1 LETRSSTFKRNGNA
15 YSVFILTLTVF
26 SLCIMVAML
35 LPLSEAAIGL
45 LRVYD
50 NLICVF
56 FLIDFFISLRAAPK
70 KADYFIKDR
79 GWLDLLGSIPA
90 LGPAFRYSGLF
101 RLARLS
107 RATRIARQ
115 LRGLERGAFIR
126 EVLENRSEYT
136 GFITLLLVIIV
147 LGTAGVLE
155 LQFESQATNATIVTG
170 WDAIWYS
177 IVTITTV
184 GYGDYYPVTIGGRIT
199 AIFIMFSGVG
209 LIGVLASLL
218 SHMLMGTS
226 PTAQPSGDS
235 RVERELADVKSELAA
250 LRQLLEKNPAE
261 ADREPPGK

>member
-1 LETRSSTFKRNGNA
+1 LETRSGTFKRNGNA

-70 KADYFIKDR
+70 KSDYFIKDR
-79 GWLDLLGSIPA
+79 GWLDLVGSIPA

-136 GFITLLLVIIV
+136 GFITILLVVIV

-155 LQFESQATNATIVTG
+155 LQFENQAPNATIVTG

-184 GYGDYYPVTIGGRIT
+184 GYGDYYPVTTGGRIT

-226 PTAQPSGDS
+226 LTAQASGDS
-235 RVERELADVKSELAA
+235 RVERELEDVKGELAA
-250 LRQLLEKNPAE
+250 LRQLLEKNSAE
-261 ADREPPGK
+261 ADREPPSR